1 MNIQRTRPLRAAL
14 SLLIAA
20 SAMMGAAD
28 YCIDDTVSLRADET
42 LPSHSLVK
50 IQPEE
55 AALPAFSGEVSRHV
69 AKLFGVI
76 PLKSV
81 AVYRYEDIH
90 LCPGGMPFGVKMF
103 TEGLLVVGFSDVD
116 TKDSVKQ
123 PAYEAGI
130 RLHDVILKVNG
141 TPVTSSS
148 HMAELVGASG
158 GRAMEFTVRRG
169 ETERTVTLLPVFS
182 EEEKTYKTGMWVRDN
197 TAGIGTVTFIDPKD
211 GTFAGLG
218 HGICDGE
225 TGALLPLSRGTIA
238 NVAISGVRKGTA
250 GSPGELKGYF
260 SSGKIGALIGNTAAG
275 VFGVLAELPPGIGKD
290 TALPIAL
297 KQEIQDGPAV
307 LYCTLDEGGTAAYT
321 VNIRKIKNPTD
332 HKCMEISVTDPGL
345 IEKTGGIVQGM
356 SGSPLIQNGKLI
368 GAVTHVLVSDPTK
381 GYGIFIENMLN
392 QMGDLAG

>member
-1 MNIQRTRPLRAAL
+1 MKTQRIRPLRAAL
-14 SLLIAA
+14 SLFIAA
-20 SAMMGAAD
+20 SALLGAAD
-28 YCIDDTVSLRADET
+28 YCINDTESLRFGD
-42 LPSHSLVK
+42 
-50 IQPEE
+50 
-55 AALPAFSGEVSRHV
+55 ALPANSLIKIMPASKELSTAGGETTRHV
-69 AKLFGVI
+69 AKLFGLL

-81 AVYRYEDIH
+81 TVYRYDDIR
-90 LCPGGMPFGVKMF
+90 LCPGGVPFGVKMF

-116 TKDSVKQ
+116 TKDPVKQ
-123 PAYEAGI
+123 PAYAAGL

-141 TPVTSSS
+141 TPVTSST

-158 GRAMEFTVRRG
+158 GNPLEFTVRRG
-169 ETERTVTLLPVFS
+169 ENELTVTMVPVFS

-197 TAGIGTVTFIDPKD
+197 TAGIGTVTFVDPRD

-225 TGALLPLSRGTIA
+225 TGALLPLSRGVIA
-238 NVAISGVRKGTA
+238 NVSISGVRKGAA

-275 VFGVLAELPPGIGKD
+275 VFGILTELPAGIGKD
-290 TALPIAL
+290 AALPIAL
-297 KQEIQDGPAV
+297 KQEIHDGPAV
-307 LYCTLDEGGTAAYT
+307 LYCTLDDGGIGAYS

-332 HKCMEISVTDPGL
+332 HKCMEITVTDPAL

-356 SGSPLIQNGKLI
+356 SGSPLIQDGKLI

-381 GYGIFIENMLN
+381 GYGIFIENMLR
-392 QMGDLAG
+392 QIGEKAA